1 MCPVVSLF
9 VLIVHAFRFCA
20 PFFWLSTG
28 GGSKIRLPK
37 KTGAINLNLS
47 TLIFSGGM
55 KWTRPVSWYGLGE
68 LIESNLEW
76 SSQIKTYWGNHI
88 LSKIRKN
95 IYLICTANNWSKYLE
110 SNRHDLFS
118 MISSQRQPSR
128 GQLNFFS
135 STINRKSK
143 WIVWALPKIKR
154 CFIWCSSSGGVLRT
168 QPNICNGVFL
178 REYLMANSG

>member
-9 VLIVHAFRFCA
+9 VLIVHAFWFCA
-20 PFFWLSTG
+20 PFFSLPTG

-47 TLIFSGGM
+47 TLIFLGGM
-55 KWTRPVSWYGLGE
+55 KWTRPVAWYGLGE

-76 SSQIKTYWGNHI
+76 SSQIKTYLGNHI

-95 IYLICTANNWSKYLE
+95 IYLICTTNNWSKYLE
-110 SNRHDLFS
+110 SSRHNLFS

-128 GQLNFFS
+128 CELNFFS
-135 STINRKSK
+135 STINRKRK
-143 WIVWALPKIKR
+143 WVVWVSL
-154 CFIWCSSSGGVLRT
+154 T
-168 QPNICNGVFL
+168 EN
-178 REYLMANSG
+178 